1 MSKSNRS
8 ELSSDP
14 EFQLITSALGVIS
27 GKWRLYIILL
37 LGDQTLRYR
46 QLSEML
52 PGVSEKVLASE
63 LKSLVAL
70 GVMKRTAYAE
80 IPPRVEYSLT
90 RKGQLALP
98 ILRKIQEIGQ
108 IFN

>member
-1 MSKSNRS
+1 MP
-8 ELSSDP
+8 P
-14 EFQLITSALGVIS
+14 EPDFQLITTALGIVS

-37 LGDQTLRYR
+37 LGEKTLRYR

-70 GVMKRTAYAE
+70 GVLERTAYAE

-90 RKGQLALP
+90 KKGHLALP